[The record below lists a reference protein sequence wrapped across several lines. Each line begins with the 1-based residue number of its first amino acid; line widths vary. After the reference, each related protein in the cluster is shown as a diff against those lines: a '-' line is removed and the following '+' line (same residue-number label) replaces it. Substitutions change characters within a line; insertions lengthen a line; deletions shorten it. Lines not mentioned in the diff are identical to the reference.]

1 MKLIKRFGI
10 AVLTVFTI
18 TSCSD
23 SFFDVNT
30 DVNNPT
36 FSTPELS
43 LPSAQKQSVDLLEGG
58 YNSMNTLGNLWTYS
72 WAAAGDY
79 AYFEEETTYKVTSA
93 FRGTT
98 FTSAY
103 LGPLAN
109 YDYVEQNM
117 DPKYDNYRAIAKIMK
132 AFHFQ
137 YLVDAYGDIPYTE
150 AFQRANNPTPKYDAA
165 QDIYNDLIVQLTAAQ
180 TLIANPSSEALA
192 VGTKDIMCGGDM
204 AKWAKFANTIKLRIL
219 LRQSEIGVTDYSSVN
234 NGIGFLGAGETV
246 FCNPGYV
253 ALVVSK
259 QNPFYDAFKLDA
271 SGNASANSNATRAT
285 PFAIATFSNT
295 DTRLPLYWIRFTTA
309 PFYRSIEQNGIG
321 GLPATGLSG
330 IGSGILK
337 SADMSGIIMQSAE
350 SLFLQSEAAE
360 RGFIPGNGQA
370 LYEAGVQESF
380 TQVGAGSAT
389 VVTDPGNAYAYNGA
403 GTLSQKLSQI
413 FQQKFIALMS
423 TNGFENWIEARR
435 LGAYISPAIPI
446 AENQNTNVPY
456 GPSIPVRLFYPSSEY
471 SSNAANVPVLVT
483 GDEYTKKVFW
493 DN

>member
-10 AVLTVFTI
+10 AVFTVLTI

-30 DVNNPT
+30 DVNSPT

-43 LPSAQKQSVDLLEGG
+43 LPAAQKLSGDLLEGG
-58 YNSMNTLGNLWTYS
+58 YNSMNTLGNLWSYS
-72 WAAAGDY
+72 WAAAGDF
-79 AYFEEETTYKVTSA
+79 AYFEEETSYRVTSS
-93 FRGTT
+93 FRPTT
-98 FTSAY
+98 FTTAY

-109 YDYVEQNM
+109 FDYIEKNT
-117 DPKYDNYRAIAKIMK
+117 DPKNDNYRAIAKIMK

-180 TLIANPSSEALA
+180 AIIANPSINAVA
-192 VGTKDIMCGGDM
+192 VGTNDIMCGGDM
-204 AKWAKFANTIKLRIL
+204 AKWAKFANTLKLRIL
-219 LRQSEIGVTDYSSVN
+219 LRQSEIGVSDYSSVN

-246 FCNPGYV
+246 FCNPGYI
-253 ALVVSK
+253 ALVVTK

-285 PFAIATFSNT
+285 SFALSRFDNA
-295 DTRLPLYWIRFTTA
+295 DARKPLYWIRFTTGL
-309 PFYRSIEQNGIG
+309 PYRSIEQNGIG
-321 GLPATGLSG
+321 GAPSTSLSG
-330 IGSGILK
+330 IGNGIFK
-337 SADMSGIIMQSAE
+337 SADMPNIVMHSAE
-350 SLFLQSEAAE
+350 SLFLQAEATE
-360 RGFIPGNGQA
+360 RGFITGNAQA
-370 LYEAGVQESF
+370 LYEAGVQESYN
-380 TQVGAGSAT
+380 QVGAGSAST
-389 VVTDPGNAYAYNGA
+389 ELVGAYAYSGNSA
-403 GTLSQKLSQI
+403 QKISQI

-423 TNGFENWIEARR
+423 TNGFENWIESRR
-435 LGAYISPAIPI
+435 LNAAIPI
-446 AENQNTNVPY
+446 AVNGNTGNPI
-456 GPSIPVRLFYPSSEY
+456 GPSVPVRLFYPTSEY
-471 SSNAANVPVLVT
+471 ANNAANVPNLIS